1 MNSEKEPPV
10 KRKIKINKVTN
21 RFLPL
26 TESVISGLEPEATIK
41 DFTILSTIGE
51 GSFGKVFLVSHNKT
65 KSKYAIKRISKL
77 DKNNQEG
84 KTYFKREIEIM
95 YKIHQNNIVRLF
107 NHFEDNE
114 YCYFV
119 MEYIENGNLFEQ
131 PSWKN
136 NKCFPSNEVA
146 KIIKEIICAVYYLH
160 NMDPPIIHRDIK
172 PENVLIDKNGV
183 AKLTDFGW
191 SNYVDSNEIRRTYC
205 GTPVYLAPEMI
216 KEIGHDEHL
225 DIWCIG
231 VLLFELLTGN
241 VPFKGKDIDS
251 LNNNILALKIVWPK
265 DISNTAKN
273 LILKILKRDPEDRI
287 SLADML
293 KHPFFKQ
300 KLNNDHL
307 EEDLIKP
314 DGVKF
319 PPFLLSKYSIEYYD
333 KIILGNFYKEIK
345 EKQKEKEDLN
355 ENKQSNEIK
364 DNKDLNNINEIKDD
378 KISNNLNNLNINDSI
393 KKKDEKNIKPETETI
408 LNKEQ
413 IDNNS
418 IPMNGLTSITS
429 VENDHREEVSDD
441 FLMNNKDSMNIFKDF
456 GQESLSNFEGKE
468 SITQSIGGDN
478 FKHLYSS
485 LIKDYEKLN
494 KNYNEIASINQEQ
507 KQKIE
512 ELNSKNNLLQR
523 EKENLLKEIDK
534 SITEKLKLQSEL
546 EIKKQKLE
554 LNEYSL
560 KNLKNKNN
568 IENIVDNGDMFEMEK
583 IIQEKNDELKKMQEK
598 INILEKK
605 NADLG
610 LGQMQEENENLV
622 KEMDI
627 KLKKV
632 KNYYEEEIKK
642 LKDEFKKEKDN
653 YDLIIK
659 VKDDEIMRL
668 VKNKED
674 IKAQENKKYEEVIQ
688 KYEQIA
694 KDKDTEIEILKLK
707 NKKLSMINKMM
718 KSNQDNGKK

>member
-1 MNSEKEPPV
+1 MNPDKEAPV
-10 KRKIKINKVTN
+10 RKKIKINKVTN

-26 TESVISGLEPEATIK
+26 TESVINGLEPEATIK

-95 YKIHQNNIVRLF
+95 YKIHQSNIVRLF

-231 VLLFELLTGN
+231 ILLFELLTGN
-241 VPFKGKDIDS
+241 VPFKGKDIES
-251 LNNNILALKIVWPK
+251 LNNNILSLKIVWPK

-273 LILKILKRDPEDRI
+273 LILKILKRDPGDRI
-287 SLADML
+287 SLVDML

-314 DGVKF
+314 DGVKL

-333 KIILGNFYKEIK
+333 KIILANFYQELKGK
-345 EKQKEKEDLN
+345 KDLN
-355 ENKQSNEIK
+355 ENPEEKNIEQNTEK
-364 DNKDLNNINEIKDD
+364 KEINE
-378 KISNNLNNLNINDSI
+378 LNSINPN
-393 KKKDEKNIKPETETI
+393 DEKNNKSEPETV
-408 LNKEQ
+408 LNTED

-418 IPMNGLTSITS
+418 IPMNGLTSLKS
-429 VENDHREEVSDD
+429 LENDQKEEVNDD
-441 FLMNNKDSMNIFKDF
+441 FLMNNKNSINIFNEF
-456 GQESLSNFEGKE
+456 GDSISNFEGKE
-468 SITQSIGGDN
+468 SITRSIGGDN
-478 FKHLYSS
+478 LKQLYSS

-494 KNYNEIASINQEQ
+494 KNYNEVLSINQEQ

-512 ELNSKNNLLQR
+512 ELNAKNNLLQR

-534 SITEKLKLQSEL
+534 SITEKLKLKSEL

-554 LNEYSL
+554 LNEFSL

-568 IENIVDNGDMFEMEK
+568 IENAVDNSGMLEMEK
-583 IIQEKNDELKKMQEK
+583 IIQEKNDELNQLKEK
-598 INILEKK
+598 LNLLEKK
-605 NADLG
+605 NG
-610 LGQMQEENENLV
+610 EFGIGQMQEEKNFV
-622 KEMDI
+622 KEMDE
-627 KLKKV
+627 KMKKV
-632 KNYYEEEIKK
+632 KNFYEEEIKRI
-642 LKDEFKKEKDN
+642 KDEFKKEKDN

-718 KSNQDNGKK
+718 QSKQDNSKK

>member
-1 MNSEKEPPV
+1 MNSDKEAPV
-10 KRKIKINKVTN
+10 KKKIKINKVTN

-26 TESVISGLEPEATIK
+26 TESVINGLEPEATIK

-95 YKIHQNNIVRLF
+95 YKIHQSNIVRLF

-131 PSWKN
+131 PAWKN
-136 NKCFPSNEVA
+136 NKCFPSNDVA

-160 NMDPPIIHRDIK
+160 NMDPPIIHGDIK

-191 SNYVDSNEIRRTYC
+191 SNYVDSNEVRRTYC

-251 LNNNILALKIVWPK
+251 LNNNILQLKIVWPK

-273 LILKILKRDPEDRI
+273 LILKILKRDPGDRI
-287 SLADML
+287 SLVDML

-314 DGVKF
+314 DGVKL

-333 KIILGNFYKEIK
+333 KIILGNFYQELNGKK
-345 EKQKEKEDLN
+345 DLN
-355 ENKQSNEIK
+355 EQEVKNIEQNKE
-364 DNKDLNNINEIKDD
+364 NKENNDLNNINQNGERHK
-378 KISNNLNNLNINDSI
+378 S
-393 KKKDEKNIKPETETI
+393 EPETV
-408 LNKEQ
+408 LNTED

-418 IPMNGLTSITS
+418 IPMNGLTSLKSI
-429 VENDHREEVSDD
+429 ENDQKEEVNDD
-441 FLMNNKDSMNIFKDF
+441 FLMNNKNSINIFNEF
-456 GQESLSNFEGKE
+456 GDSISNFDGKE

-478 FKHLYSS
+478 LKQLYSS
-485 LIKDYEKLN
+485 LVKDYEKLN
-494 KNYNEIASINQEQ
+494 KNYNDVVSINQEQ

-512 ELNSKNNLLQR
+512 ELNARNNLLQK

-534 SITEKLKLQSEL
+534 SITEKLKLKSEL
-546 EIKKQKLE
+546 EIKKQKFE
-554 LNEYSL
+554 LNEFSI

-568 IENIVDNGDMFEMEK
+568 IENAVDNSDMLEMEK
-583 IIQEKNDELKKMQEK
+583 IIQEKNDELNKLREK
-598 INILEKK
+598 INLFEKK
-605 NADLG
+605 NEDLG
-610 LGQMQEENENLV
+610 LGIIQEENKNLL
-622 KEMDI
+622 KEMDE

-632 KNYYEEEIKK
+632 KNFYEEEVKR

-674 IKAQENKKYEEVIQ
+674 LKAQVNKKYEEVIQ

-718 KSNQDNGKK
+718 QSKQDNSKK

>member
-1 MNSEKEPPV
+1 MSSNAETSIKT
-10 KRKIKINKVTN
+10 KIKINKVAN

-26 TESVISGLEPEATIK
+26 NESVLKGLEPEATIK
-41 DFTILSTIGE
+41 DFTIISTIGE
-51 GSFGKVFLVSHNKT
+51 GSFGKVLLAKHNKT
-65 KSKYAIKRISKL
+65 QSKYAIKRISKL

-131 PSWKN
+131 PCWKN

-146 KIIKEIICAVYYLH
+146 KIIKEIVCAVYYLH

-205 GTPVYLAPEMI
+205 GTPVYLAPEMVN
-216 KEIGHDEHL
+216 EIGHDEHL

-231 VLLFELLTGN
+231 VLLFELLTGT
-241 VPFKGKDIDS
+241 VPFKGKDYES
-251 LNNNILALKIVWPK
+251 LNNNIVSLKIIWPK

-273 LILKILKRDPEDRI
+273 LILKILKRDPDDRI
-287 SLADML
+287 SLVDML
-293 KHPFFKQ
+293 KHPFFRE

-307 EEDLIKP
+307 EKELIKP
-314 DGVKF
+314 DGVKL

-333 KIILGNFYKEIK
+333 KIILGNFFTEQKDKNKDKDKEELNEIK
-345 EKQKEKEDLN
+345 EEPEINHKKESID
-355 ENKQSNEIK
+355 SN
-364 DNKDLNNINEIKDD
+364 NNINI
-378 KISNNLNNLNINDSI
+378 NINNDNGNKSE
-393 KKKDEKNIKPETETI
+393 EKNNKTEAETE
-408 LNKEQ
+408 LNTEE
-413 IDNNS
+413 IDTNS
-418 IPMNGLTSITS
+418 IPMMGITSIKS
-429 VENDHREEVSDD
+429 MANDPKEEVNDA
-441 FLMNNKDSMNIFKDF
+441 FLMNSTSSFN
-456 GQESLSNFEGKE
+456 GKE
-468 SITQSIGGDN
+468 SITMSIGRDN
-478 FKHLYSS
+478 LKQLYSS
-485 LIKDYEKLN
+485 LAKDYEKLN
-494 KNYNEIASINQEQ
+494 KNYNEIMNINQEQ

-512 ELNSKNNLLQR
+512 ELNSKINLLQR

-534 SITEKLKLQSEL
+534 SVTEKLKLQSEL

-554 LNEYSL
+554 LNEFSL
-560 KNLKNKNN
+560 NNLKNKNN
-568 IENIVDNGDMFEMEK
+568 IEIENTVDHSDMLEIQK
-583 IIQEKNDELKKMQEK
+583 IMQEKNEELNKLKEK

-605 NADLG
+605 NGIKGID
-610 LGQMQEENENLV
+610 QMPIENNNLE
-622 KEMDI
+622 KEI
-627 KLKKV
+627 KKLK
-632 KNYYEEEIKK
+632 NFYDDEIKK

-659 VKDDEIMRL
+659 VKDDEITRL
-668 VKNKED
+668 VKNKGE
-674 IKAQENKKYEEVIQ
+674 IRIQENKKYEEVIA

-694 KDKDTEIEILKLK
+694 QEKDTEIEMLKLK

-718 KSNQDNGKK
+718 QSKQDNAKK

>member
-1 MNSEKEPPV
+1 MNSDKEAPV
-10 KRKIKINKVTN
+10 KKKIKINKVTN

-26 TESVISGLEPEATIK
+26 TESVINGLEPEATIK

-95 YKIHQNNIVRLF
+95 YKIHQSNIVRLF

-131 PSWKN
+131 PAWKN
-136 NKCFPSNEVA
+136 NKCFPSNDVA

-191 SNYVDSNEIRRTYC
+191 SNYVDSNEVRRTYC

-251 LNNNILALKIVWPK
+251 LNNNILQLKIVWPK

-273 LILKILKRDPEDRI
+273 LILKILKRDPGDRI
-287 SLADML
+287 SLVDML

-314 DGVKF
+314 DGVKL

-333 KIILGNFYKEIK
+333 KIILGNFYQELNGKK
-345 EKQKEKEDLN
+345 DLN
-355 ENKQSNEIK
+355 EQEVKNIEQNKE
-364 DNKDLNNINEIKDD
+364 NKENNDLNNINQNGERHK
-378 KISNNLNNLNINDSI
+378 S
-393 KKKDEKNIKPETETI
+393 EPETV
-408 LNKEQ
+408 LNTED

-418 IPMNGLTSITS
+418 IPMNGLTSLKSI
-429 VENDHREEVSDD
+429 ENDQKEEVNDD
-441 FLMNNKDSMNIFKDF
+441 FLMNNKNSINIFNEF
-456 GQESLSNFEGKE
+456 GDSISNFEGKE

-478 FKHLYSS
+478 NLKQLYSS
-485 LIKDYEKLN
+485 LVKDYEKLN
-494 KNYNEIASINQEQ
+494 KNYNEVVSINQEQ

-512 ELNSKNNLLQR
+512 ELNARNNLLQK

-534 SITEKLKLQSEL
+534 SITEK
-546 EIKKQKLE
+546 
-554 LNEYSL
+554 
-560 KNLKNKNN
+560 
-568 IENIVDNGDMFEMEK
+568 
-583 IIQEKNDELKKMQEK
+583 
-598 INILEKK
+598 
-605 NADLG
+605 
-610 LGQMQEENENLV
+610 
-622 KEMDI
+622 
-627 KLKKV
+627 
-632 KNYYEEEIKK
+632 
-642 LKDEFKKEKDN
+642 
-653 YDLIIK
+653 
-659 VKDDEIMRL
+659 
-668 VKNKED
+668 
-674 IKAQENKKYEEVIQ
+674 
-688 KYEQIA
+688 
-694 KDKDTEIEILKLK
+694 
-707 NKKLSMINKMM
+707 
-718 KSNQDNGKK
+718 

>member
-1 MNSEKEPPV
+1 MNSDKEAPV
-10 KRKIKINKVTN
+10 KKKIKINKVTN

-26 TESVISGLEPEATIK
+26 TESVINGLEPEATIK

-95 YKIHQNNIVRLF
+95 YKIHQSNIVRLF

-131 PSWKN
+131 PAWKN
-136 NKCFPSNEVA
+136 NKCFPSSDVA

-191 SNYVDSNEIRRTYC
+191 SNYVDSNEVRRTYC

-251 LNNNILALKIVWPK
+251 LNNNILQLKIVWPK

-273 LILKILKRDPEDRI
+273 LILKILKRDPGDRI
-287 SLADML
+287 SLVDML

-314 DGVKF
+314 DGVKL

-333 KIILGNFYKEIK
+333 KIILGNFYQELNGKK
-345 EKQKEKEDLN
+345 DLN
-355 ENKQSNEIK
+355 EQEVKNIEQNKE
-364 DNKDLNNINEIKDD
+364 NKENNDLNNINQNGERHK
-378 KISNNLNNLNINDSI
+378 S
-393 KKKDEKNIKPETETI
+393 EPETV
-408 LNKEQ
+408 LNTED

-418 IPMNGLTSITS
+418 IPMNGLTSLKSI
-429 VENDHREEVSDD
+429 ENDQKEEVNDD
-441 FLMNNKDSMNIFKDF
+441 FLMNNKNSINIFNEF
-456 GQESLSNFEGKE
+456 GDSISNFEGKE

-478 FKHLYSS
+478 LKQLYSS
-485 LIKDYEKLN
+485 LVKDYEKLN
-494 KNYNEIASINQEQ
+494 KNYNDVVSINQEQ

-512 ELNSKNNLLQR
+512 ELNARNNLLQK

-534 SITEKLKLQSEL
+534 SITEKLKLKSEL

-554 LNEYSL
+554 LNEFSI

-568 IENIVDNGDMFEMEK
+568 IENAVDNSDMLEMEK
-583 IIQEKNDELKKMQEK
+583 IIQEKNDELNKLREK
-598 INILEKK
+598 INLFEKK
-605 NADLG
+605 NGDLG
-610 LGQMQEENENLV
+610 LGIIQEENKNLL
-622 KEMDI
+622 KEMDE

-632 KNYYEEEIKK
+632 KNFYEEEIKR

-674 IKAQENKKYEEVIQ
+674 LKAQVNKKYEEVIQ

-718 KSNQDNGKK
+718 QSKQDNSKK

>member
-1 MNSEKEPPV
+1 MNSDKEAPV
-10 KRKIKINKVTN
+10 KKKIKINKVTN

-26 TESVISGLEPEATIK
+26 TESVINGLEPEATIK

-95 YKIHQNNIVRLF
+95 YKIHQSNIVRLF

-131 PSWKN
+131 PAWKN
-136 NKCFPSNEVA
+136 NKCFPSNDVA

-191 SNYVDSNEIRRTYC
+191 SNYVDSNEVRRTYC

-251 LNNNILALKIVWPK
+251 LNNNILQLKIVWPK

-273 LILKILKRDPEDRI
+273 LILKILKRDPGDRI
-287 SLADML
+287 SLVDML

-314 DGVKF
+314 DGVKL

-333 KIILGNFYKEIK
+333 KIILGNFYQELNGKK
-345 EKQKEKEDLN
+345 DLN
-355 ENKQSNEIK
+355 EQEVKNIEQNKE
-364 DNKDLNNINEIKDD
+364 NKENNDLNNINQNGERHK
-378 KISNNLNNLNINDSI
+378 S
-393 KKKDEKNIKPETETI
+393 EPETV
-408 LNKEQ
+408 LNTED

-418 IPMNGLTSITS
+418 IPMNGLTSLKSI
-429 VENDHREEVSDD
+429 ENDQKEEVNDD
-441 FLMNNKDSMNIFKDF
+441 FLMNNKNSINIFNEF
-456 GQESLSNFEGKE
+456 GDSISNFEGKE

-478 FKHLYSS
+478 LKQLYSS
-485 LIKDYEKLN
+485 LVKDYEKLN
-494 KNYNEIASINQEQ
+494 KNYNDVVSINQEQ

-512 ELNSKNNLLQR
+512 ELNARNNLLQK

-534 SITEKLKLQSEL
+534 SITEKLKLKSEL

-554 LNEYSL
+554 LNEFSI

-568 IENIVDNGDMFEMEK
+568 IENAVDNSDILEMEK
-583 IIQEKNDELKKMQEK
+583 IIQEKNDELNKLREK
-598 INILEKK
+598 INLFEKK
-605 NADLG
+605 NGDLG
-610 LGQMQEENENLV
+610 LGIIQEENKNLM
-622 KEMDI
+622 KEMDE

-632 KNYYEEEIKK
+632 KNFYEEEVKR

-674 IKAQENKKYEEVIQ
+674 LKAQVNKKYEEVIQ

-718 KSNQDNGKK
+718 QSKQDNSKK

>member
-1 MNSEKEPPV
+1 MNSDKEAPV
-10 KRKIKINKVTN
+10 KKKIKINKVTN

-26 TESVISGLEPEATIK
+26 TESVINGLEPEATIK

-95 YKIHQNNIVRLF
+95 YKIHQSNIVRLF

-119 MEYIENGNLFEQ
+119 MEYIENGNLFQQ
-131 PSWKN
+131 PAWKN
-136 NKCFPSNEVA
+136 NKCFPSSDVA

-191 SNYVDSNEIRRTYC
+191 SNYVDSNEVRRTYC

-251 LNNNILALKIVWPK
+251 LNNNILQLKIVWPK

-273 LILKILKRDPEDRI
+273 LILKILKRDPGDRI
-287 SLADML
+287 SLVDML
-293 KHPFFKQ
+293 KHPFFKE

-314 DGVKF
+314 DGVKL

-333 KIILGNFYKEIK
+333 KIILGNFYQELKGK
-345 EKQKEKEDLN
+345 KDLN
-355 ENKQSNEIK
+355 EQEVKNIEQNKE
-364 DNKDLNNINEIKDD
+364 NKENNDLNNINQNGERHK
-378 KISNNLNNLNINDSI
+378 S
-393 KKKDEKNIKPETETI
+393 EPETV
-408 LNKEQ
+408 LNTED

-418 IPMNGLTSITS
+418 IPMNGLTSLKSI
-429 VENDHREEVSDD
+429 ENDQKEEVNDD
-441 FLMNNKDSMNIFKDF
+441 FLMNNKNSINIFNEF
-456 GQESLSNFEGKE
+456 GDSISNFEGKE

-478 FKHLYSS
+478 LKQLYSS
-485 LIKDYEKLN
+485 LVKDYEKLN
-494 KNYNEIASINQEQ
+494 KNYNDVVSINQEQ

-512 ELNSKNNLLQR
+512 ELNARNNLLQK

-534 SITEKLKLQSEL
+534 SITEKLKLKSEL

-554 LNEYSL
+554 LNEFSI

-568 IENIVDNGDMFEMEK
+568 IENAVDNSDMLEMEK
-583 IIQEKNDELKKMQEK
+583 IIQEKNDELNKLREK
-598 INILEKK
+598 INLFEKK
-605 NADLG
+605 NGDLG
-610 LGQMQEENENLV
+610 LGIIQEENKNLL
-622 KEMDI
+622 KEMDE

-632 KNYYEEEIKK
+632 KNFYEEEIKR
-642 LKDEFKKEKDN
+642 LKD
-653 YDLIIK
+653 
-659 VKDDEIMRL
+659 
-668 VKNKED
+668 
-674 IKAQENKKYEEVIQ
+674 
-688 KYEQIA
+688 
-694 KDKDTEIEILKLK
+694 
-707 NKKLSMINKMM
+707 
-718 KSNQDNGKK
+718 

>member
-1 MNSEKEPPV
+1 MNSDKEAPV
-10 KRKIKINKVTN
+10 KKKIKINKVTN

-26 TESVISGLEPEATIK
+26 TESVINGLEPEATIK

-95 YKIHQNNIVRLF
+95 YKIHQSNIVRLF

-131 PSWKN
+131 PAWKN
-136 NKCFPSNEVA
+136 NKCFPSNDVA

-191 SNYVDSNEIRRTYC
+191 SNYVDSNEVRRTYC

-251 LNNNILALKIVWPK
+251 LNNNILQLKIVWPK

-273 LILKILKRDPEDRI
+273 LILKILKRDPGDRI
-287 SLADML
+287 SLVDML

-314 DGVKF
+314 DGVKL

-333 KIILGNFYKEIK
+333 KIILGNFYQELNGKK
-345 EKQKEKEDLN
+345 DLN
-355 ENKQSNEIK
+355 EQEVKNIEQNKE
-364 DNKDLNNINEIKDD
+364 NKENNDLNNINQNGERHK
-378 KISNNLNNLNINDSI
+378 S
-393 KKKDEKNIKPETETI
+393 EPETV
-408 LNKEQ
+408 LNTED

-418 IPMNGLTSITS
+418 IPMNGLTSLKSI
-429 VENDHREEVSDD
+429 ENDQKEEVNDD
-441 FLMNNKDSMNIFKDF
+441 FLMNNKNSINIFNEF
-456 GQESLSNFEGKE
+456 GDSISNFDGKE

-478 FKHLYSS
+478 NLKQLYSS
-485 LIKDYEKLN
+485 LVKDYEKLN
-494 KNYNEIASINQEQ
+494 KNYNEVVSINQEQ

-512 ELNSKNNLLQR
+512 ELNAKNNLLQK

-534 SITEKLKLQSEL
+534 SITEKLKLKSEL

-554 LNEYSL
+554 LNEFSI

-568 IENIVDNGDMFEMEK
+568 IENAVDNSDMLEMEK
-583 IIQEKNDELKKMQEK
+583 IIQEKNDELNKLREK
-598 INILEKK
+598 INLFEKK
-605 NADLG
+605 NGDLG
-610 LGQMQEENENLV
+610 LGIIQEENKNLL
-622 KEMDI
+622 KEMDE

-632 KNYYEEEIKK
+632 KNFYEEEIKR

-674 IKAQENKKYEEVIQ
+674 LKAQVNKKYEEVIQ

-718 KSNQDNGKK
+718 QSKQDNSKK

>member
-1 MNSEKEPPV
+1 MNSDKEAPV
-10 KRKIKINKVTN
+10 KKKIKINKVTN

-26 TESVISGLEPEATIK
+26 TESVINGLEPEATIK

-95 YKIHQNNIVRLF
+95 YKIHQSNIVRLF

-131 PSWKN
+131 PAWKN
-136 NKCFPSNEVA
+136 NKCFPSSDVA

-191 SNYVDSNEIRRTYC
+191 SNYVDSNEVRRTYC

-231 VLLFELLTGN
+231 ILLFELLTGN

-251 LNNNILALKIVWPK
+251 LNNNILSLKIVWPK

-273 LILKILKRDPEDRI
+273 LILKILKRDPGDRI
-287 SLADML
+287 SLVDML

-314 DGVKF
+314 DGVKL
-319 PPFLLSKYSIEYYD
+319 PPFLLSKYSSEYYD
-333 KIILGNFYKEIK
+333 KIVLGNFYQELKGK
-345 EKQKEKEDLN
+345 RDLN
-355 ENKQSNEIK
+355 ENQEVKNIEQ
-364 DNKDLNNINEIKDD
+364 NKENKENNGLNNINQNEERNK
-378 KISNNLNNLNINDSI
+378 S
-393 KKKDEKNIKPETETI
+393 EPETV
-408 LNKEQ
+408 LNTED

-418 IPMNGLTSITS
+418 IPMNGLTSLKSI
-429 VENDHREEVSDD
+429 ENDQKEEVNDD
-441 FLMNNKDSMNIFKDF
+441 FLMNNKNSINIFNEF
-456 GQESLSNFEGKE
+456 GDSISNFDGKE

-478 FKHLYSS
+478 LKQLYSS
-485 LIKDYEKLN
+485 LVKDYEKLN
-494 KNYNEIASINQEQ
+494 KNYNEVVSINQEQ

-512 ELNSKNNLLQR
+512 ELNAKNNLLQK

-534 SITEKLKLQSEL
+534 SITEKLKLKSEL

-554 LNEYSL
+554 LNEFSI

-568 IENIVDNGDMFEMEK
+568 IENAVDNSDILEMEK
-583 IIQEKNDELKKMQEK
+583 IIQEKNDELNKLREK
-598 INILEKK
+598 INLFEKK
-605 NADLG
+605 NGDLG
-610 LGQMQEENENLV
+610 LGIIQEENKNLV
-622 KEMDI
+622 KEMDE

-632 KNYYEEEIKK
+632 KNFYDEEVKR

-674 IKAQENKKYEEVIQ
+674 LKAQVNKKYEEVIQ

-718 KSNQDNGKK
+718 QSKQDNSKK

>member
-1 MNSEKEPPV
+1 MNSDKEAPV
-10 KRKIKINKVTN
+10 KKKIKINKVTN

-26 TESVISGLEPEATIK
+26 TESVINGLEPEATIK

-95 YKIHQNNIVRLF
+95 YKIHQSNIVRLF

-131 PSWKN
+131 PAWKN
-136 NKCFPSNEVA
+136 NKCFPSNDVA

-183 AKLTDFGW
+183 PKLTDFGW
-191 SNYVDSNEIRRTYC
+191 SNYVDSNEVRRTYC

-251 LNNNILALKIVWPK
+251 LNNNILQLKIVWPK

-273 LILKILKRDPEDRI
+273 LILKILKRDPGDRI
-287 SLADML
+287 SLVDML

-314 DGVKF
+314 DGVKL

-333 KIILGNFYKEIK
+333 KIILGNFYQELNGKK
-345 EKQKEKEDLN
+345 DLN
-355 ENKQSNEIK
+355 EQEVKNIEQNKE
-364 DNKDLNNINEIKDD
+364 NKENNDLNNINQNGERHK
-378 KISNNLNNLNINDSI
+378 S
-393 KKKDEKNIKPETETI
+393 EPETV
-408 LNKEQ
+408 LNTED

-418 IPMNGLTSITS
+418 IPMNGLTSLKSI
-429 VENDHREEVSDD
+429 ENDQKEEVNDD
-441 FLMNNKDSMNIFKDF
+441 FLMNNKNSINIFNEF
-456 GQESLSNFEGKE
+456 GDSISNFEGKE

-478 FKHLYSS
+478 LKQLYSS
-485 LIKDYEKLN
+485 LVKDYEKLN
-494 KNYNEIASINQEQ
+494 KNYNDVVSINQEQ

-512 ELNSKNNLLQR
+512 ELNARNNLLQK

-534 SITEKLKLQSEL
+534 SITEKLKLKSEL

-554 LNEYSL
+554 LNEFSI

-568 IENIVDNGDMFEMEK
+568 IENAVDNSDMLEMEK
-583 IIQEKNDELKKMQEK
+583 IIQEKNDELNKLREK
-598 INILEKK
+598 INLFEKK
-605 NADLG
+605 NGDLG
-610 LGQMQEENENLV
+610 LGIIQEENKNLL
-622 KEMDI
+622 KEMDE

-632 KNYYEEEIKK
+632 KNFYEEEIKR

-674 IKAQENKKYEEVIQ
+674 LKAQVNKKYEEVIQ

-718 KSNQDNGKK
+718 QSKQDDSKK

>member
-1 MNSEKEPPV
+1 MNSDKEAPV
-10 KRKIKINKVTN
+10 KKKIKINKVTN

-26 TESVISGLEPEATIK
+26 TESVINGLEPEATIK

-95 YKIHQNNIVRLF
+95 YKIHQSNIVRLF

-131 PSWKN
+131 PAWKN
-136 NKCFPSNEVA
+136 NKCFPSNDVA

-191 SNYVDSNEIRRTYC
+191 SNYVDSNEVRRTYC

-251 LNNNILALKIVWPK
+251 LNNNILQLKIVWPK

-273 LILKILKRDPEDRI
+273 LILKILKRDPGDRI
-287 SLADML
+287 SLVDML

-314 DGVKF
+314 DGVKL

-333 KIILGNFYKEIK
+333 KIILGNFYQELNGKK
-345 EKQKEKEDLN
+345 DLN
-355 ENKQSNEIK
+355 EQEVKNIEQNKE
-364 DNKDLNNINEIKDD
+364 NKENNDLNNINQNGERHK
-378 KISNNLNNLNINDSI
+378 S
-393 KKKDEKNIKPETETI
+393 EPETV
-408 LNKEQ
+408 LNTED

-418 IPMNGLTSITS
+418 IPMNGLTSLKSI
-429 VENDHREEVSDD
+429 ENDQKEEVNDD
-441 FLMNNKDSMNIFKDF
+441 FLMNNKNSINIFNEF
-456 GQESLSNFEGKE
+456 GDSISNFEGKE

-478 FKHLYSS
+478 LKQLYSS
-485 LIKDYEKLN
+485 LVKDYEKLN
-494 KNYNEIASINQEQ
+494 KNYNDVVSINQEQ

-512 ELNSKNNLLQR
+512 ELNARNNLLQK

-534 SITEKLKLQSEL
+534 SITEKLKLKSEL

-554 LNEYSL
+554 LNEFSI

-568 IENIVDNGDMFEMEK
+568 IENAVDNSDMLEMEK
-583 IIQEKNDELKKMQEK
+583 IIQEKKH
-598 INILEKK
+598 
-605 NADLG
+605 
-610 LGQMQEENENLV
+610 V
-622 KEMDI
+622 
-627 KLKKV
+627 
-632 KNYYEEEIKK
+632 
-642 LKDEFKKEKDN
+642 
-653 YDLIIK
+653 
-659 VKDDEIMRL
+659 R
-668 VKNKED
+668 
-674 IKAQENKKYEEVIQ
+674 
-688 KYEQIA
+688 
-694 KDKDTEIEILKLK
+694 
-707 NKKLSMINKMM
+707 
-718 KSNQDNGKK
+718 NGKNNSRKK

>member
-1 MNSEKEPPV
+1 MNSDKEAPV
-10 KRKIKINKVTN
+10 KKKIKINKVTN

-26 TESVISGLEPEATIK
+26 TESVINGLEPEATIK

-95 YKIHQNNIVRLF
+95 YKIHQSNIVRLF

-131 PSWKN
+131 PAWKN
-136 NKCFPSNEVA
+136 NKCFPSSDVA

-191 SNYVDSNEIRRTYC
+191 SNYVDSNEVRRTYC

-251 LNNNILALKIVWPK
+251 LNNNILQLKIVWPK

-273 LILKILKRDPEDRI
+273 LILKILKRDPGDRI
-287 SLADML
+287 SLVDML

-314 DGVKF
+314 DGVKL

-333 KIILGNFYKEIK
+333 KIILGNFYQELNGKK
-345 EKQKEKEDLN
+345 DLN
-355 ENKQSNEIK
+355 EQEVKNIEQNKE
-364 DNKDLNNINEIKDD
+364 NKENNDLNNINQNGERHK
-378 KISNNLNNLNINDSI
+378 S
-393 KKKDEKNIKPETETI
+393 EPETV
-408 LNKEQ
+408 LNTED

-418 IPMNGLTSITS
+418 IPMNGLTSLKSI
-429 VENDHREEVSDD
+429 ENDQKEEVNDD
-441 FLMNNKDSMNIFKDF
+441 FLMNNKNSINIFNEF
-456 GQESLSNFEGKE
+456 GDSISNFEGKE

-478 FKHLYSS
+478 LKQLYSS
-485 LIKDYEKLN
+485 LVKDYEKLN
-494 KNYNEIASINQEQ
+494 KNYNDVVSINQEQ
-507 KQKIE
+507 KLKIE
-512 ELNSKNNLLQR
+512 ELNARNNLLQK

-534 SITEKLKLQSEL
+534 SITEKLKLKSEL

-554 LNEYSL
+554 LNEFSI

-568 IENIVDNGDMFEMEK
+568 IENAVDNSDMLEMEK
-583 IIQEKNDELKKMQEK
+583 IIQEKKDELNKLREK
-598 INILEKK
+598 INLFEKK
-605 NADLG
+605 NGDLG
-610 LGQMQEENENLV
+610 LGIIQEENKNLL
-622 KEMDI
+622 KERDE

-632 KNYYEEEIKK
+632 KNFYEEEIKR

-674 IKAQENKKYEEVIQ
+674 LKAQVNKKYEEVIQ

-718 KSNQDNGKK
+718 QSKQDNSKK

>member
-1 MNSEKEPPV
+1 MNSDKEAPV
-10 KRKIKINKVTN
+10 KKKIKINKVTN

-26 TESVISGLEPEATIK
+26 TESVINGLEPEATIK

-95 YKIHQNNIVRLF
+95 YKIHQSNIVRLF

-131 PSWKN
+131 PAWKN
-136 NKCFPSNEVA
+136 NKCFPSNDVA

-191 SNYVDSNEIRRTYC
+191 SNYVDSNEVRRTYC

-251 LNNNILALKIVWPK
+251 LNNNILQLKIVWPK

-273 LILKILKRDPEDRI
+273 LILKILKRDPGDRI
-287 SLADML
+287 SLVDML
-293 KHPFFKQ
+293 KHPFFKE

-314 DGVKF
+314 DGVKL

-333 KIILGNFYKEIK
+333 KIILGNFYQELNGKK
-345 EKQKEKEDLN
+345 DLN
-355 ENKQSNEIK
+355 EQEVKNIEQNKE
-364 DNKDLNNINEIKDD
+364 NKENNDLNNINQNGERHK
-378 KISNNLNNLNINDSI
+378 S
-393 KKKDEKNIKPETETI
+393 EPETV
-408 LNKEQ
+408 LNTED

-418 IPMNGLTSITS
+418 IPMNGLTSLKSI
-429 VENDHREEVSDD
+429 ENDQKEDVNDD
-441 FLMNNKDSMNIFKDF
+441 FLMNNKNSINIFNEF
-456 GQESLSNFEGKE
+456 GDSISNFEGKE

-478 FKHLYSS
+478 LKQLYSS
-485 LIKDYEKLN
+485 LVKDYEKLN
-494 KNYNEIASINQEQ
+494 KNYNDVVSINQEQ

-512 ELNSKNNLLQR
+512 ELNARNNLLQK

-534 SITEKLKLQSEL
+534 SITEKLKLKSEL

-554 LNEYSL
+554 LNEFSI

-568 IENIVDNGDMFEMEK
+568 IENAVDNSDMLEMEK
-583 IIQEKNDELKKMQEK
+583 IIQEKNDELNKLREK
-598 INILEKK
+598 INLFEKK
-605 NADLG
+605 NGDLG
-610 LGQMQEENENLV
+610 LGIIQEENKNLL
-622 KEMDI
+622 KEMDE

-632 KNYYEEEIKK
+632 KNFYEEEIKR

-674 IKAQENKKYEEVIQ
+674 LKAQVNKKYEEVIQ

-718 KSNQDNGKK
+718 QSKQDNSKK